1 MAKYLVTGGAG
12 FIGSNIVEELVR
24 RKGLSQESGQKGLSP
39 DSCRHKVGTVPKV
52 SEIRVLDSL
61 ITGKKENLRPFAGKI
76 TFIKGDIRDRKA
88 VRKALKGVDYVIHQ
102 AALRSVPKSV
112 DDPFTTNDINVNGT
126 LNVLFEAK
134 NAGVRRLV
142 YASSSSAYG
151 DARQFP
157 QKESHLPVPISPYG
171 VSKLAAENYCVTFAK
186 TFGLETVSLRYFN
199 VFGPRQNPES
209 KYSAV
214 IPAFLFAMM
223 KGRRPVVDWDGK
235 QSRDFTYVGNVV
247 AANLNACTAP
257 RVSGEVF
264 NVACG
269 SAVSVIDIVNELNR
283 LLGTR
288 IRPVY
293 APKRRGDVRKT
304 RADISKMRRMLN
316 IRKVVGFKDGLERTV
331 EWFCRCK
338 SQDVDV

>member
-24 RKGLSQESGQKGLSP
+24 LKGLSP
-39 DSCRHKVGTVPKV
+39 KGTVPKV
-52 SEIRVLDSL
+52 DGIVVLDSF
-61 ITGKKENLRPFAGKI
+61 ITGKMENLKPFLSKI
-76 TFIKGDIRDRKA
+76 ELIKGDIRNRGDLN
-88 VRKALKGVDYVIHQ
+88 KALKSVDYVIHQ

-126 LNVLFEAK
+126 LNLLAAARDHKVK
-134 NAGVRRLV
+134 RLV

-151 DARQFP
+151 DAKQFP
-157 QKESHLPVPISPYG
+157 QKETHLPVPISPYG

-214 IPAFLFAMM
+214 IPMFIFMMM
-223 KGRRPVVDWDGK
+223 KGKSPIVEWDGR

-247 AANLNACTAP
+247 EANLNACTAP
-257 RVSGEVF
+257 KVSGEVF

-269 SAVSVIDIVNELNR
+269 TTVSIIAIVNELNK
-283 LLGTR
+283 LLGTK
-288 IRPVY
+288 IKPEY

-304 RADISKMRRMLN
+304 RADISKMKRMLK
-316 IRKVVGFKDGLERTV
+316 IKKITTFEDGLKQTV
-331 EWFCRCK
+331 NWFRRFK
-338 SQDVDV
+338 K

>member
-24 RKGLSQESGQKGLSP
+24 LKGLSP
-39 DSCRHKVGTVPKV
+39 KGTVPKV
-52 SEIRVLDSL
+52 DGIVVLDSF
-61 ITGKKENLRPFAGKI
+61 ITGKMENLKPFLSKI
-76 TFIKGDIRDRKA
+76 RLIKGDIRNRGDLD
-88 VRKALKGVDYVIHQ
+88 KALKGVDYVIHQ

-126 LNVLFEAK
+126 LNLLAAARDHKVK
-134 NAGVRRLV
+134 RLV

-151 DARQFP
+151 DAKQFP
-157 QKESHLPVPISPYG
+157 QKETHLPVPISPYG

-214 IPAFLFAMM
+214 IPMFIFMM
-223 KGRRPVVDWDGK
+223 MNGKSPVVEWDGH

-247 AANLNACTAP
+247 EANLNACTAP
-257 RVSGEVF
+257 KVSGEVF

-269 SAVSVIDIVNELNR
+269 STVSVNGIVNELNK
-283 LLGTR
+283 LLGIR
-288 IRPVY
+288 IKPVY

-304 RADISKMRRMLN
+304 CADITKMKRLLRIKKITN
-316 IRKVVGFKDGLERTV
+316 FEDGLKLTV
-331 EWFCRCK
+331 DWFRK
-338 SQDVDV
+338 KR